1 MNAESARSGVT
12 AAGETWIDAPERES
26 PAERWRAA
34 GRAVPARRGAW
45 VESKQAG
52 GLARGGDAAEQA
64 VNASRRPDRP
74 TRPLATLFGLLL
86 ALLAP
91 VGAVRGDTL
100 RELVRVEGESRTTIL
115 GLGLVIGLPGT
126 GDSGKELPAAR
137 VVAEVLRNMGD
148 PIPDLDELARSKSA
162 ALVMVTCNIA
172 AGGGRV
178 GDEFDVRVSVIHT
191 ATDIS
196 GGTLLVAPLR
206 GPLPG
211 QGVFA
216 FARGEVVVED
226 EDVPTIGV
234 VRGGAQLVRD
244 LIAAVEGSSFDI
256 ILKPPYAGHS
266 AASEIAGR
274 INDSL
279 RGRPDD
285 EGPAIAT
292 AIDDRVIRI
301 DVPAAERQAMTPFV
315 ADVLGIQID
324 LTTLRLP
331 ARVVVNTRTGSIVAT
346 GDVRISP
353 VTFTVGELRINITV
367 PAVEPTPAN
376 PEVVTERWS
385 SMATGARESQLA
397 RLQDLQDALNRLR
410 VPVEDQ
416 IAVLHQLKNAGQL
429 HAELIIDGE

>member
-1 MNAESARSGVT
+1 MDAELARMSGQDS
-12 AAGETWIDAPERES
+12 WLDAPGRES

-34 GRAVPARRGAW
+34 GRAMPSRRTLI
-45 VESKQAG
+45 ESKQTGVRRGMAEEAAAG
-52 GLARGGDAAEQA
+52 A
-64 VNASRRPDRP
+64 RRPDRP
-74 TRPLATLFGLLL
+74 ARPLATLFGLLL
-86 ALLAP
+86 ALLLP
-91 VGAVRGDTL
+91 VSAARADTL

-148 PIPDLDELARSKSA
+148 PVPDLEELARSKSA

-178 GDEFDVRVSVIHT
+178 GDVFDVRVSVIHT
-191 ATDIS
+191 ASDIS

-211 QGVFA
+211 QGVYA
-216 FARGEVVVED
+216 FARGEVVVE
-226 EDVPTIGV
+226 EEERPTIGV
-234 VRGGAQLVRD
+234 VRQGAQLVRD
-244 LIAAVEGSSFDI
+244 LIATVDGPAFNI
-256 ILKPPYAGHS
+256 ILKPEYAGYS

-279 RGRPDD
+279 RGRPDA

-292 AIDDRVIRI
+292 AVDDRVIRI
-301 DVPAAERQAMTPFV
+301 DVPEAERRAMTPFV

-324 LTTLRLP
+324 LSTLRLP
-331 ARVVVNTRTGSIVAT
+331 ARVVVNNRAGAISVT

-353 VTFTVGELRINITV
+353 TAFTVRGMRINVTV
-367 PAVEPTPAN
+367 PAPEPTLAN
-376 PEVVTERWS
+376 PEVITQTWS
-385 SMATGARESQLA
+385 SLETGARDSQLA
-397 RLQDLQDALNRLR
+397 RLEDLLDALDRLR
-410 VPVEDQ
+410 VPVEEQ
-416 IAVLHQLKNAGQL
+416 ILVLHQLKNAGQL

>member
-1 MNAESARSGVT
+1 M
-12 AAGETWIDAPERES
+12 DAPGRES

-34 GRAVPARRGAW
+34 GRAMPSRRGAAI
-45 VESKQAG
+45 ESKQAG
-52 GLARGGDAAEQA
+52 VRRGAAEETA
-64 VNASRRPDRP
+64 VCARRPDRP
-74 TRPLATLFGLLL
+74 ARPLATLFGLLL
-86 ALLAP
+86 AVLAP
-91 VGAVRGDTL
+91 GSLSRADTL

-148 PIPDLDELARSKSA
+148 PVPDLEELARSKSA

-178 GDEFDVRVSVIHT
+178 GDVFDVRISVIHT
-191 ATDIS
+191 ASDIS

-211 QGVFA
+211 QGVYA
-216 FARGEVVVED
+216 FARGEVVVEQQ
-226 EDVPTIGV
+226 ERPTIGI
-234 VRGGAQLVRD
+234 VRQGAQLVRD
-244 LIAAVEGSSFDI
+244 LIATVEGPAFNI
-256 ILKPPYAGHS
+256 ILKPEYAGHS

-279 RGRPDD
+279 RGRPDA

-292 AIDDRVIRI
+292 AVDDRVIRI
-301 DVPAAERQAMTPFV
+301 DVPEAERRAMTPFM

-324 LTTLRLP
+324 LSTLRLP

-376 PEVVTERWS
+376 PAVITESWS
-385 SMATGARESQLA
+385 SLATGARESQLA

-410 VPVEDQ
+410 VPVRDQ